1 MTDGRIAGAYHQV
14 RGLFGGWPG
23 LTFPFRRLKRDI
35 TKPAGILKPFAKAER
50 RWYRPSRSWLLV
62 SLLLLF
68 CLIYGF
74 AFAILAPYIVVP
86 FAIPI
91 ILLLLLVIWAMP
103 DAATPAKTLNFLFFA
118 FFIGLIAWP
127 NYLSISLPGLPW
139 ISIIRLTVFPMTL
152 ILLYAT
158 SVSAEFR
165 ETLMR
170 TMNSAPL
177 LWKAVAALACIET
190 LSVLVSSNPFF
201 SVGKLVV
208 AQTQW
213 TAIFFVSCYV
223 FLTPGRATKWA
234 LCIWGLGI
242 WVSVIG
248 IWENR
253 LGYVPWRNH
262 IPSFFAIDPMAE
274 AFMAGQQR
282 SALGIHRVQSTFTT
296 SLGLSEF
303 LALTLPFVLHFLG
316 KNFRWWMRAAAAMT
330 IPVVIYTIVISQ
342 SRLGLVGSLVTIL
355 SFILIWAVRNRRLE
369 PRNPFWMGIVVAY
382 PVIFSAIVASTF
394 LVGRIHARVWGNG
407 PQQFSD
413 QSRVEQYHLG
423 IPKILTHPWGYGIG
437 MGSESLGF
445 ADNGGFGTIDSYY
458 ILIGLEYGVFGF
470 LVYYGMILLGLY
482 EAGRHSL
489 SSRPLNNESSLL
501 IPIAVTLLN
510 FVVIK
515 SVFAQQDNHSII
527 FMVLGMLVALI
538 WRSKNQQKSE
548 SATDANRLTKPQG
561 RR

>member
-1 MTDGRIAGAYHQV
+1 MTDGRIAGAYHQA
-14 RGLFGGWPG
+14 RGLFGSRPG
-23 LTFPFRRLKRDI
+23 FGNPFRRSGQDAV
-35 TKPAGILKPFAKAER
+35 KPPGILKPFAKTPR

-74 AFAILAPYIVVP
+74 AFAILAPFIVVP

-91 ILLLLLVIWAMP
+91 LLLLLLVIWAMP
-103 DAATPAKTLNFLFFA
+103 DAATPAKTVNFLFFA

-158 SVSAEFR
+158 SVSGEFR

-170 TMNSAPL
+170 TMSSTPL
-177 LWKAVAALACIET
+177 LWKAVAVLACIET
-190 LSVLVSSNPFF
+190 LSVAVSSNPFF

-234 LCIWGLGI
+234 LCIWGLGL

-248 IWENR
+248 IWEDR

-282 SALGIHRVQSTFTT
+282 SALGTHRVQSTFTT

-316 KNFRWWMRAAAAMT
+316 KGFRWWMRAAAALT

-369 PRNPFWMGIVVAY
+369 PRNPFWTGIVAAY
-382 PVIFSAIVASTF
+382 PVIFGAIVASTF

-458 ILIGLEYGVFGF
+458 ILIGLEYGVVGF
-470 LVYYGMILLGLY
+470 LIYYGMILLGLY
-482 EAGRHSL
+482 EAGRRSL
-489 SSRPLNNESSLL
+489 SSHTLNSESSLL

-538 WRSKNQQKSE
+538 WRDQNQMKSE
-548 SATDANRLTKPQG
+548 SATTANRLKPQG

>member
-1 MTDGRIAGAYHQV
+1 MTDGRIAGAYQQV
-14 RGLFGGWPG
+14 RGLFGSWPG
-23 LTFPFRRLKRDI
+23 LGISFPRPRRDVV
-35 TKPAGILKPFAKAER
+35 KPLGTLKPFTKAPR
-50 RWYRPSRSWLLV
+50 SWYRPSRSWILV
-62 SLLLLF
+62 PLLLLF

-103 DAATPAKTLNFLFFA
+103 DAAAPAKTLNSLFFA

-152 ILLYAT
+152 VLLYAS
-158 SVSAEFR
+158 SVSREFR
-165 ETLMR
+165 EKLMR
-170 TMNSAPL
+170 TMGSAPL
-177 LWKAVAALACIET
+177 LWKAVAVLACIET

-201 SVGKLVV
+201 SIGKLVV
-208 AQTQW
+208 AQTEW

-223 FLTPGRATKWA
+223 FLKPGRATKWA
-234 LCIWGLGI
+234 ACLWGLGI
-242 WVSVIG
+242 WVGAIG

-303 LALTLPFVLHFLG
+303 LALTLPFVVHFLRKG
-316 KNFRWWMRAAAAMT
+316 FRWWIRAAAAVT
-330 IPVVIYTIVISQ
+330 IPVLVYVIVISQ
-342 SRLGLVGSLVTIL
+342 SRLGLVGSLVTTL
-355 SFILIWAVRNRRLE
+355 SFILIWAIRNRRLE
-369 PRNPFWMGIVVAY
+369 PRNPFWTAIVAAY
-382 PVIFSAIVASTF
+382 PVIFGAIVASTF

-437 MGSESLGF
+437 MGSEALGF

-458 ILIGLEYGVFGF
+458 ILIGLEYGIVGF
-470 LVYYGMILLGLY
+470 FVYYGMIVLGLY
-482 EAGRHSL
+482 EAGRYSL
-489 SSRPLNNESSLL
+489 SSRPLKDESSLL

-515 SVFAQQDNHSII
+515 SVFAQQDNHPII

-538 WRSKNQQKSE
+538 WRDQNQRKLETKAATNRFAKS
-548 SATDANRLTKPQG
+548 
-561 RR
+561 

>member
-1 MTDGRIAGAYHQV
+1 MTDGRIAGAYQQV
-14 RGLFGGWPG
+14 RGLFGSWPG
-23 LTFPFRRLKRDI
+23 FRIPLRRLRHDAV
-35 TKPAGILKPFAKAER
+35 KPPGILKPFAKASR
-50 RWYRPSRSWLLV
+50 GWYRPSRSWFLIPP
-62 SLLLLF
+62 LLLF

-103 DAATPAKTLNFLFFA
+103 DAATPAKTLNSLFFA

-152 ILLYAT
+152 VLLYAS
-158 SVSAEFR
+158 SVSGEFR

-170 TMNSAPL
+170 TMSSAPL
-177 LWKAVAALACIET
+177 LWKAVAVLACIET

-201 SVGKLVV
+201 SIGKLVV
-208 AQTQW
+208 AQTEW

-223 FLTPGRATKWA
+223 FLKPGRATKWA
-234 LCIWGLGI
+234 ACLWGLGI
-242 WVSVIG
+242 WVGAIG

-303 LALTLPFVLHFLG
+303 LALTLPFVVHFLR
-316 KNFRWWMRAAAAMT
+316 KSFRWWIRAAAALT
-330 IPVVIYTIVISQ
+330 IPVLVYVIVISQ

-355 SFILIWAVRNRRLE
+355 SFILIWAIRNRRLE
-369 PRNPFWMGIVVAY
+369 PRNPFWTGIVAAY
-382 PVIFSAIVASTF
+382 PVIFGAIVASTF

-437 MGSESLGF
+437 MGSEALGF

-458 ILIGLEYGVFGF
+458 ILIGLEYGIVGF
-470 LVYYGMILLGLY
+470 FIYYGMILLGLY
-482 EAGRHSL
+482 EAGRYTL
-489 SSRPLNNESSLL
+489 SSRPLKDESSLL

-510 FVVIK
+510 FVVVK
-515 SVFAQQDNHSII
+515 SVFAQQDNHPII
-527 FMVLGMLVALI
+527 FMILGMLVALV
-538 WRSKNQQKSE
+538 WRDRNQQKLE
-548 SATDANRLTKPQG
+548 SKATTNRLSKS
-561 RR
+561 